1 MAGLK
6 ENIGR
11 RVLKKK
17 FKSFKRYRH
26 VHNFETAK
34 SAVVLFDTTDADSF
48 PAIKEFRKFLE
59 TKGLQCDTFG
69 YVQQKEIPQE
79 LLFQKNYSFI
89 TKRDL
94 NWYQKPSVEAV
105 DAFFSLNP
113 DILFDFTKEVSLELQ
128 FLVQLSK
135 AQFKIGCYTEE
146 KNDYDLMINLTNQDD
161 AGYLSEQFKHYV
173 SMLNPSK

>member
-17 FKSFKRYRH
+17 LKGIERYRH

-34 SAVVLFDTTDADSF
+34 SVVILFDTGDLDSF
-48 PAIKEFRKFLE
+48 AAIKDFRKFIE
-59 TKGLQCDTFG
+59 AKGLQCNTFG
-69 YVQQKEIPQE
+69 YVQQKEIPQQ

-94 NWYQKPSVEAV
+94 NWYQKPSGEVV

-113 DILFDFTKEVSLELQ
+113 DILFDFTKEVPLELQ
-128 FLVQLSK
+128 FLVQLSM

-146 KNDYDLMINLTNQDD
+146 VNDYDLMINLTNQDD
-161 AGYLSEQFKHYV
+161 AAYLSEQFKHYV
-173 SMLNPSK
+173 SMLNPSN

>member
-17 FKSFKRYRH
+17 LKGFERFRH

-34 SAVVLFDTTDADSF
+34 SAVILFDTTDQDSF
-48 PAIKEFRKFLE
+48 SAIKEFRKFLE
-59 TKGLQCDTFG
+59 SKGLQYDIFG
-69 YVQQKEIPQE
+69 YVEQKETPQE
-79 LLFQKNYSFI
+79 LLFLKNYSFI

-94 NWYQKPSVEAV
+94 NWYQKPSGEVV
-105 DAFFSLNP
+105 DLFFSLNP
-113 DILFDFTKEVSLELQ
+113 DILFDFTKEVALELQ

-135 AQFKIGCYTEE
+135 AQFKICCYTEE
-146 KNDYDLMINLTNQDD
+146 ENDYDLMINLTNQDD

-173 SMLNPSK
+173 SMLNPSN